1 MTRIDNGTG
10 KFSQFPS
17 HETNEKLLET
27 FTIET
32 QSWPGHMFLIELN
45 LDVDFKDWDRFHLIL
60 PNSLLVKF
68 TYFDD
73 I

>member
-1 MTRIDNGTG
+1 MTRTDNGTG

-32 QSWPGHMFLIELN
+32 QSWPGHMFLIKRN
-45 LDVDFKDWDRFHLIL
+45 RT
-60 PNSLLVKF
+60 KF
-68 TYFDD
+68 GC
-73 I
+73 